1 MVKTRVKKTFDSTV
15 SKGASPSTDGRLKVL
30 TRVPCEIDALA
41 WSYPVKL
48 VTKRGVDVKDVVSTE
63 RVTLTQELKS
73 RTRLEGKVSAVV
85 NWVLE
90 VVLVGIE
97 SIPDVSA
104 T

>member
-1 MVKTRVKKTFDSTV
+1 M
-15 SKGASPSTDGRLKVL
+15 SKGANPSAEGRLKVL
-30 TRVPCEIDALA
+30 TGVPCEIDALT

-48 VTKRGVDVKDVVSTE
+48 VNKRGVDVKDVVSTE

-73 RTRLEGKVSAVV
+73 RTRVEGKVSAAVNRVLRVV
-85 NWVLE
+85 CG
-90 VVLVGIE
+90 GIE